1 MVFLGIV
8 KQFIQF
14 AREEGANRWRGSEAI
29 K

>member
-1 MVFLGIV
+1 MVFPGIV

-14 AREEGANRWRGSEAI
+14 ARKEGANRWRGSEII